1 MTDAE
6 HRERYRWMFVFS
18 LDGDLRF
25 VSHHDTLRL
34 FRRALARAELPVRF
48 SQGFN
53 PHPRLTI
60 PVPRPVGIASD
71 ADALFVET
79 DLAMNP
85 SDAQKRLDQHTPG
98 DIRVISAR
106 TLEDGDRPLPESVRY
121 RMDADAVA
129 GADLDARIREVLAR
143 ETIEVERKTPRSTE
157 VRIVDIRPFVADLR
171 IDGAFV
177 EFMLRITGGG
187 TAKPAEVAG
196 LLGCDPVSIN
206 HRIRRLE
213 IKWR

>member
-1 MTDAE
+1 MIRCA
-6 HRERYRWMFVFS
+6 F
-18 LDGDLRF
+18 
-25 VSHHDTLRL
+25 

-177 EFMLRITGGG
+177 EFMLRIT
-187 TAKPAEVAG
+187 AEE
-196 LLGCDPVSIN
+196 PPN
-206 HRIRRLE
+206 RR
-213 IKWR
+213 K